1 MERKQRAA
9 TQTGIYL
16 LVVAAILVF
25 ANLLSFTAYTRI
37 DLTKNERF
45 TLSKG
50 SARLVH
56 DGLKQQMQID
66 VYVTRGLPKHELFIQ
81 DLTDLL
87 NEYEQSSG
95 GKLTYS
101 ILEPKT
107 EEEREKARKAGL
119 QEGTF
124 GDVSATGEDQ
134 ATIAKGFMGMV
145 FKYGS
150 EEDVIP
156 VLSPDQ
162 AEGLEFWITNM
173 IREVRD
179 RADNITH
186 KFGLVTGKDEVKISD
201 ANLVP
206 TGPGAPGQSLKSIME
221 RFFPFYHF
229 EDVDLQEGEAEINQ
243 ELHGIIVTQPEKDFT
258 EKELRRI
265 DEFLMR
271 GDKALVVFASAVG
284 LKAADPSMKATLSL
298 RGLDKLLTGYGVEMK
313 NEAVLDWGRSLSI
326 PVQNQDGQAMWFR
339 SPGLLQ
345 VAVDRRLD
353 DDEQMLDDSFAAFF
367 RLDELAFP
375 FPSPLVALPDKQPE
389 ATVKVVARTSPRSTT
404 VSESPIDMSLRL
416 DWQEKGEHAQHPIAI
431 AVEGPLKSAFDG
443 AGDSGISAP
452 AKSASPSRVL
462 VVSSSQFLA
471 NPFAR
476 SGNPPPMPPQMAM
489 MGSMGGDKDLQ
500 MLAGPYA
507 NKYLRW
513 TILAF
518 KNTLDWMSGDSDLLA
533 ASAKLFGE
541 PNLTYGDIEKPSEID
556 AESPE
561 ELEKRMEA
569 YRNERKSLQQ
579 RVQWTLTF
587 LAPLLFAA
595 FGIFRWRRREAARE
609 SIRI

>member
-1 MERKQRAA
+1 VERKQRARA
-9 TQTGIYL
+9 QTGIYL
-16 LVVAAILVF
+16 LVVAAVLVF
-25 ANLLSFTAYTRI
+25 ANLLSFTIYSRV

-50 SARLVH
+50 SARLVNE
-56 DGLKQQMQID
+56 GLKQQMQVD

-87 NEYEQSSG
+87 NEYEQASE

-101 ILEPKT
+101 IVEPKT

-186 KFGLVTGKDEVKISD
+186 KFGLVTGKEEIKLGD

-243 ELHGIIVTQPEKDFT
+243 ELNGIIITQPEKDFT
-258 EKELRRI
+258 EKELRRV

-271 GDKALVVFASAVG
+271 GDKALVVFASAVS

-298 RGLDKLLTGYGVEMK
+298 HGLDKLLTGYGVEMK
-313 NEAVLDWGRSLSI
+313 NEAILDWGRSLSI

-339 SPGLLQ
+339 SPGLVQ
-345 VAVDRRLD
+345 VAVDDRF
-353 DDEQMLDDSFAAFF
+353 DEEERMLDDSFAAFF

-375 FPSPLVALPDKQPE
+375 FPSPLVPLPDKQPE
-389 ATVKVVARTSPRSTT
+389 ATVKVVARSSPRAT
-404 VSESPIDMSLRL
+404 VTVESPIDMSLRL
-416 DWQEKGEHAQHPIAI
+416 DWQEKGEHAQYPIAV
-431 AVEGPLKSAFDG
+431 AVEGPLKSAFEG

-452 AKSASPSRVL
+452 AKSAAPSRVL

-476 SGNPPPMPPQMAM
+476 AGNPPPMPPQMAM
-489 MGSMGGDKDLQ
+489 MGAMGGDKDLQ

-556 AESPE
+556 VENPE
-561 ELEKRMEA
+561 ELEKRMEE
-569 YRNERKSLQQ
+569 YRNERKDLQQ
-579 RVQWTLTF
+579 SVQWTLTF

-595 FGIFRWRRREAARE
+595 FGILRWRRREAARE